1 MRVSTS
7 SCWRPVVPSSS
18 RRSRSSWMWS
28 RRWRTRTLPGP
39 PSSSTDWSARER
51 LTVRTSRW
59 QLRVAL
65 LPAGGH
71 RHAPG
76 RSPPTATGARARPT
90 ELRQDLDDTSSALQ
104 TSQGNTTIAD
114 GVVQKIAGLAAREV
128 SGVHALGGGAARA
141 FGALRERIPGATQT
155 AGQGVAVEV
164 GEKQTAVD
172 LDVVTEYGAPIA
184 EIARSVRRNVINAV
198 EGMTGLQVTEVNIA
212 VNDIHLPTDDQV

>member
-1 MRVSTS
+1 MTQSTS
-7 SCWRPVVPSSS
+7 
-18 RRSRSSWMWS
+18 
-28 RRWRTRTLPGP
+28 TTTGT
-39 PSSSTDWSARER
+39 STS
-51 LTVRTSRW
+51 TST
-59 QLRVAL
+59 AL
-65 LPAGGH
+65 SQA
-71 RHAPG
+71 
-76 RSPPTATGARARPT
+76 SP
-90 ELRQDLDDTSSALQ
+90 SALQ

-164 GEKQTAVD
+164 GEKQAAVD

-212 VNDIHLPTDDQV
+212 VNDIHLPTDDEGQSQEPARVQ